1 MNQRMT
7 GETDCKVAEAPGPSV
22 DGKLMNK
29 RPGLALWFTRLL
41 GIDEPLLARLSIEST
56 GDEGAPGRAFDMQW
70 TPDNMKAYWM
80 GYDSAMRDVKFGRGD
95 VRVNMFQEGM
105 TWIKNSST

>member
-7 GETDCKVAEAPGPSV
+7 GETDCKVADAPGPSV

-41 GIDEPLLARLSIEST
+41 VLMNL
-56 GDEGAPGRAFDMQW
+56 F
-70 TPDNMKAYWM
+70 
-80 GYDSAMRDVKFGRGD
+80 
-95 VRVNMFQEGM
+95 
-105 TWIKNSST
+105 